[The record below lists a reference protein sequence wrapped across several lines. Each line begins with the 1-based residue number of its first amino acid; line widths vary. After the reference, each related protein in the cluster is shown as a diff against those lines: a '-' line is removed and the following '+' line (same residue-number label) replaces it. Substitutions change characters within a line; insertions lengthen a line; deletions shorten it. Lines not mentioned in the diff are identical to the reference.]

1 VDSQLELLSELD
13 WELEKD
19 WELDWELE
27 LEEVVPISW
36 RLRRVDIRMFI
47 IMLSN

>member
-36 RLRRVDIRMFI
+36 RLRRVDIRMFYI
-47 IMLSN
+47 FV